1 MTYNLDIRGWMSE
14 NELKIIEK
22 WASSLLENS
31 HIIEMGSFYGR
42 STYCWAASIPN
53 NSTLY
58 CYDQWCGEITLDN
71 DNISLDQRIKGGFPL
86 PGDTNT
92 YENFLENI
100 KIIDNIKTNRVYDST
115 WIKWD
120 GPEVDVVFVDAAH
133 SNPTDWDYIQYWL
146 PKIKKGGFICGHDYK
161 SGFLDV
167 DQNVHQLE
175 LMLNQSVETFLH
187 GSLWRF
193 IL

>member
-1 MTYNLDIRGWMSE
+1 MTYSLDIRGWMSE
-14 NELKIIEK
+14 NELKTIEH
-22 WASSLLENS
+22 WASSLPENS
-31 HIIEMGSFYGR
+31 HIIEIGSFYGR
-42 STYCWAASIPN
+42 STYCWAASISS

-58 CYDQWCGEITLDN
+58 CYDQWCGEIALDN
-71 DNISLDQRIKGGFPL
+71 DNISLDQLIKNGFPL

-92 YENFLENI
+92 YENFIENI
-100 KIIDNIKTNRVYDST
+100 KIFDNIKTKRVYDST
-115 WIKWD
+115 WIEWD
-120 GPEVDVVFVDAAH
+120 GPEVDVVFIDAAH
-133 SNPTDWDYIQYWL
+133 SNPTDWNYIQYWL

-175 LMLNQSVETFLH
+175 LMLNQSVETFLN

-193 IL
+193 ML